1 MRRFFLLAA
10 LTLAAAP
17 LQAQSGFALKGHY
30 LYNENTARDSDR
42 KVPNEDG
49 FSIGAEIVL
58 PFNVGVGLSAYTN
71 GRAREADLE
80 TQSFGVLA
88 EANYFL
94 DLPLLPVTPYAG
106 IHAGLGR
113 YTTDDLDD
121 INAEFEDDR
130 TQLGFQLGLR
140 FQLTSLIGLD
150 AQYRRVSDSATSD
163 QSPDLDR
170 NQVLVG
176 VTLF

>member
-1 MRRFFLLAA
+1 MRRFLLLAA
-10 LTLAAAP
+10 ATLAAAP

-42 KVPNEDG
+42 NVPNEDG
-49 FSIGAEIVL
+49 FSIGAEVVL
-58 PFNVGVGLSAYTN
+58 PFSVGVGISAYTN
-71 GRAREADLE
+71 GRAREADFE
-80 TQSFGVLA
+80 SRSFGVLA

-113 YTTDDLDD
+113 YTSNDLSDAD
-121 INAEFEDDR
+121 PEIEDDR

-150 AQYRRVSDSATSD
+150 AQYRRVSDSASSD